1 MVLGN
6 FDLFNET
13 NHENIIKTLTN
24 IEQNS
29 QSGWV
34 NLFWNE
40 SEEMSVFAEVI
51 NINN

>member
-6 FDLFNET
+6 CDLFNES

-40 SEEMSVFAEVI
+40 SEKTPVFAVLPTK
-51 NINN
+51 